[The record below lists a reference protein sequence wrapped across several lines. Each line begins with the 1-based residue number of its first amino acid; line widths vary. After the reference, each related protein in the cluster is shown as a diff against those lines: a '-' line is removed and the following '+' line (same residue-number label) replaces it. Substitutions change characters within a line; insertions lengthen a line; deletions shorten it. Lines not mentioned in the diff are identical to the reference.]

1 VLIEKQTPGE
11 WNDVDYFVMFGD
23 PSRRSWE
30 DARTW
35 GYVAGGGAP
44 RWSRPLRQLR
54 RDHRVFVRHPG
65 HGYVGVGRVLR
76 EVLPITDF
84 VVEHDGR
91 QVPILEV
98 SLYNDHIKD
107 DADDPERCEYVVPV
121 RWEWTVPVGQGLRVK
136 GLFSRRTTVAELRS
150 PLTAHQVCEY
160 AGIVQ
165 GKERGR

>member
-1 VLIEKQTPGE
+1 MLIEKQTPGE
-11 WNDVDYFVMFGD
+11 WHDIDYFVMFGD

-35 GYVAGGGAP
+35 GYVAAGGAP
-44 RWSRPLRQLR
+44 RWSRPLKKLR
-54 RDHRVFVRHPG
+54 PGARVFVRHPG

-76 EVLPITDF
+76 EVLSITDF
-84 VVEHDGR
+84 VVEYDGR

-98 SLYNDHIKD
+98 PLHNDHIKD

-121 RWEWTVPVGQGLRVK
+121 QWEWTVPVDQGLRVK
-136 GLFSRRTTVAELRS
+136 GLFWKRTTVAELRS
-150 PLTAHQVCEY
+150 PLTAHQVCEH

-165 GKERGR
+165 GKEHDR